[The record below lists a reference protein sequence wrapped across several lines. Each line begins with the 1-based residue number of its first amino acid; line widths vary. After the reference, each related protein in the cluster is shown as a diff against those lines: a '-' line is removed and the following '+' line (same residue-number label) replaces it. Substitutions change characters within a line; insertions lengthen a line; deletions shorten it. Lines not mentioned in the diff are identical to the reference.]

1 MKKLFFLT
9 LSLFALFGPLSSKE
23 AKADFSYGAIGGAVS
38 YGSGFFN
45 PVGAYPGGFA
55 GGFPGGAG
63 FNPYWGGGYNLN
75 SLQGGGWGGYPAGYG
90 VPFGYGPSGGYG
102 GGSAGGCNGG
112 ALTGGFGGFYSPF
125 VR

>member
-1 MKKLFFLT
+1 MKKLFFLI
-9 LSLFALFGPLSSKE
+9 LSLFVLFGPLMKDS
-23 AKADFSYGAIGGAVS
+23 AKADFSFGAIGGAVS
-38 YGSGFFN
+38 YGSGFYN
-45 PVGAYPGGFA
+45 PVMGGF
-55 GGFPGGAG
+55 GGG

-90 VPFGYGPSGGYG
+90 VPFGYGPGNGFG
-102 GGSAGGCNGG
+102 GGIGGAGGCNGG